1 MKVTIVHYGEIGT
14 KGKNRMF
21 FERKLMENLR
31 KLTGKKVIKKDG
43 RLIIKEHVE
52 PELLINLP
60 GVEYFG
66 LGFQIDYDGI
76 YSALDF
82 VLENK
87 EFSTFKISTKR
98 YDKSF
103 PKTSMDLNRELGA
116 YVVEKYGKKVSLT
129 SPDIIIHVEVC
140 KDCMYVY
147 VDRYSGPGGLP
158 VSTQGKVISL
168 LSGGIDSPVASYL
181 LMKRGCE
188 VMFTHFFNKT
198 LHTRESLKKVE
209 SIVSRLGE
217 IQLRSKLYL
226 VPFYELQKAIISYVP
241 SRFRML
247 IYRRSMMR
255 IANQIARK
263 EGAKG
268 VVTGDN
274 LGQVASQTLD
284 NLLCIYSV
292 SELPVF
298 SPLLG
303 MDKKEIV
310 ELAKRIKTYELSVLP
325 YEDCCSFMIAK
336 HPETRGTPEVLSKF
350 ESSIPNLSELEK
362 RALMN
367 AEIKEFV
374 YR

>member
-66 LGFQIDYDGI
+66 LGFQIDYDDI

-158 VSTQGKVISL
+158 VSTQGKVVSL